1 MPDRRYRL
9 LFISTHAVQYASPI
23 FRKMAQHPRL
33 EIQVAYCSLQGAEG
47 GFDED
52 FGRDVKWDVP
62 LLDGYQWMKMPNH
75 SWRPG
80 LGRFFGLINT
90 GLWGR
95 IRKGKYD
102 GIVIYTGYQYMSFW
116 IALAAAKFTK
126 TPILFGTD
134 AVTLHPRIGKSWKV
148 GVKRRFWPLLFGM
161 ASQIIVPSTLTRE
174 MLRSIGISSERI
186 SLTPYVV
193 DNDWWREQAGRIDRG
208 KIRDDWH
215 VPLDATVILF
225 CAKLQPWKRPLDLL
239 RAFAKLNSPEC
250 FLIYA
255 GDGPLNEELKREAV
269 KLGVA
274 ERVRFLGFMNQSQ
287 LPSIYRASN
296 LFVLPSEYDAFGVVV
311 NEAMLCGCAVAVS
324 DRVGAGPDL
333 VRPENGF
340 VFPCGDVGALVQV
353 LRSATGNKELLHR
366 MGEASER
373 RIETWSLRENIQ
385 GLIEAMDRI
394 VGQRKGAS
402 AD

>member
-1 MPDRRYRL
+1 M
-9 LFISTHAVQYASPI
+9 
-23 FRKMAQHPRL
+23 
-33 EIQVAYCSLQGAEG
+33 
-47 GFDED
+47 
-52 FGRDVKWDVP
+52 
-62 LLDGYQWMKMPNH
+62 
-75 SWRPG
+75 
-80 LGRFFGLINT
+80 
-90 GLWGR
+90 
-95 IRKGKYD
+95 
-102 GIVIYTGYQYMSFW
+102 
-116 IALAAAKFTK
+116 
-126 TPILFGTD
+126 
-134 AVTLHPRIGKSWKV
+134 
-148 GVKRRFWPLLFGM
+148 
-161 ASQIIVPSTLTRE
+161 
-174 MLRSIGISSERI
+174 
-186 SLTPYVV
+186 
-193 DNDWWREQAGRIDRG
+193 
-208 KIRDDWH
+208 
-215 VPLDATVILF
+215 
-225 CAKLQPWKRPLDLL
+225 
-239 RAFAKLNSPEC
+239 NSPEC